1 MKRHFFLQIHT
12 VVISITRNVNNELTH
27 INRGLI
33 YSNRSYDQIFRI
45 VVLFTE
51 SSDWNLYDES
61 FTKFV
66 YCEELLLRQAIW
78 TMNRISNQQ

>member
-1 MKRHFFLQIHT
+1 MF
-12 VVISITRNVNNELTH
+12 NNELTLTLTDH
-27 INRGLI
+27 MIKYL
-33 YSNRSYDQIFRI
+33 

-51 SSDWNLYDES
+51 SSDWYLDDES

-78 TMNRISNQQ
+78 TMNRIVTNQH